1 MKKAASN
8 EEKKEREAQAKAHA
22 AAGWRRVLRLNK
34 RGGGAFRMERS
45 N

>member
-8 EEKKEREAQAKAHA
+8 EERKEREAQAKAHA
-22 AAGWRRVLRLNK
+22 AAGWRRVLRLNRK
-34 RGGGAFRMERS
+34 GGGTFVVERS